1 MAMKT
6 TTQKKQRDDNMVT
19 SDGTDLDDL
28 SLAEAARITGYTYQW
43 LLQLS
48 KDGFY
53 PRKPDGRV
61 SLPDVIRGIERS
73 ITGWKP
79 PGYEGGYRR

>member
-1 MAMKT
+1 MKT
-6 TTQKKQRDDNMVT
+6 TTPKKQTDGKMVA

-28 SLAEAARITGYTYQW
+28 SLSEAATITGYSYQW

-53 PRKPDGRV
+53 ARKPSGRV
-61 SLPDVIRGIERS
+61 SLAAVIRGIERS
-73 ITGWKP
+73 ILRWRP
-79 PGYEGGYRR
+79 PGAADYQR